1 MQVTWAPK
9 AEVQPGRAVL
19 VVPYISVSSSLTPPP
34 LFARTLN
41 PFLVLRATCM
51 SKSVSV
57 PGSSQGG
64 TGSLGRDGIW
74 KQNPT
79 AKLGGWSCPVGAELL

>member
-1 MQVTWAPK
+1 MQVTWAPT

-19 VVPYISVSSSLTPPP
+19 VVPYSGVSSSLTPPP
-34 LFARTLN
+34 LFAKTLN

-57 PGSSQGG
+57 PDSSQGG
-64 TGSLGRDGIW
+64 IWFLGERW
-74 KQNPT
+74 N
-79 AKLGGWSCPVGAELL
+79 LEAEPHS